1 MVQNVY
7 QVHEMKQALELLHQH
22 NGQAKLLA
30 GGTDLIIKMREGHV
44 KPAVLIDI
52 SSITTTSVIEEKDR
66 EIHIGSTATF
76 SEIQNHSLFQE
87 RLKAVAVA
95 ARSVGSP
102 QIRNRATLGGN
113 ICNASPAADLLPPL
127 LALGAVTALRS
138 RESSRFLPLKDFLT
152 GKEKTALR
160 PEEMLERVSFLKL
173 GEGEGLGFSKLG
185 IRNALA
191 IARLSMAVYLKLDQ
205 AGFCEEARVA
215 SGALG
220 LTAQRETELEHFL
233 RQRSIDEAT
242 IDEAAQL
249 LEKTTAD
256 RLAGRSTLPFKR
268 HAVQG
273 VFRDALSQA
282 MSTSGRGNQS

>member
-1 MVQNVY
+1 MVQKVY
-7 QVHEMKQALELLHQH
+7 QVHEIQQALELLHQH
-22 NGQAKLLA
+22 THQAKLLA

-52 SSITTTSVIEEKDR
+52 SSMDKTRIIEAQGH

-76 SEIQNHSLFQE
+76 SEIQEHPLFQE
-87 RLKAVAVA
+87 DLAAIAAA

-102 QIRNRATLGGN
+102 QIRNRATIGGN

-127 LALGAVTALRS
+127 LAMEAMTVLRS
-138 RESSRFLPLKDFLT
+138 KEASRLLPLSDFLV
-152 GKEKTALR
+152 GKEKTALKS
-160 PEEMLERVSFLKL
+160 EEMLERVWFRQLEDRS
-173 GEGEGLGFSKLG
+173 GLGFSKLG

-191 IARLSMAVYLKLDQ
+191 IARLSMAVYLKLD
-205 AGFCEEARVA
+205 ATGRCLKARVA

-220 LTAQRETELEHFL
+220 LTAQRENEVEAFL
-233 RQRSIDEAT
+233 QQQVIDET
-242 IDEAAQL
+242 IIDQAAQV
-249 LEKTTAD
+249 LERTTAQ

-282 MSTSGRGNQS
+282 LKSSLRREQS